1 MSAYGWLAADGY
13 CWLLMVADG
22 YWWLAIENLHS
33 CCLNPQIQRRHLIWS
48 AFQQTKQPRQEWW
61 GHALGAF
68 RKGLGRIVI
77 CCVLWKAVEVRGLDH
92 VITPIIC
99 VEINYESNVKSDGE
113 KEDMVPKSVQGT
125 KSIHDLVIKTAIQP
139 AMCQRPKSFESC
151 TSVAGRM
158 TRDTVCGSSSGWKQS
173 CLKEV
178 VLGPTLELSADTLLL
193 RSRNLFL
200 QRWSVLPGRLDW
212 GWTWRSPTWP

>member
-1 MSAYGWLAADGY
+1 MSAYGWLA
-13 CWLLMVADG
+13 ADG

-33 CCLNPQIQRRHLIWS
+33 CCLNPQIQRR
-48 AFQQTKQPRQEWW
+48 QTKQPRQEWW

-113 KEDMVPKSVQGT
+113 KVDMVPNQFKVQR
-125 KSIHDLVIKTAIQP
+125 VY
-139 AMCQRPKSFESC
+139 
-151 TSVAGRM
+151 M
-158 TRDTVCGSSSGWKQS
+158 TRWSKRLYNPQCAKGQKASKAVRRWLEGWQ
-173 CLKEV
+173 E
-178 VLGPTLELSADTLLL
+178 TRSAAQVPDEN
-193 RSRNLFL
+193 RAA
-200 QRWSVLPGRLDW
+200 
-212 GWTWRSPTWP
+212 WRR

>member
-1 MSAYGWLAADGY
+1 MVGCW
-13 CWLLMVADG
+13 WLLMAGHWKSPFLLFKSPNSEEADQTTSTG
-22 YWWLAIENLHS
+22 MVRARFGCLSERPGSNCHLLCTVES
-33 CCLNPQIQRRHLIWS
+33 CGSQRFGPCDYPNYMCGNQLWVKCEIRRGESRH
-48 AFQQTKQPRQEWW
+48 
-61 GHALGAF
+61 G
-68 RKGLGRIVI
+68 
-77 CCVLWKAVEVRGLDH
+77 
-92 VITPIIC
+92 
-99 VEINYESNVKSDGE
+99 
-113 KEDMVPKSVQGT
+113 PKSVQGT
-125 KSIHDLVIKTAIQP
+125 KSIHDSVIKTAIQP

-178 VLGPTLELSADTLLL
+178 VFGPTLELSADTLLL
-193 RSRNLFL
+193 RSRNLLL